1 MKTHFS
7 IFAACLFAGQS
18 FGQASG
24 NVNYRSEA
32 SGNMN
37 YQSWVRLSETNI
49 NIAPPAGNDLT
60 ITVKGMANVKA
71 DAFVAIFGVSQTGK
85 TAEETNALMDTR
97 INQLLEQFK
106 DKPGITTYVDMVS
119 FVPMYE
125 YELEKKVFSKQTYNE
140 VPAGFELKKNIHVKF
155 TNANDL
161 NQIVMLMSKSEVYD
175 LVRVDYFSEQLE
187 TVKKELI
194 AKAKTAVLEKLKTY
208 QSLLGNK
215 LDSTERRLNDGFRV
229 LLPVEMYKTCQA
241 FNSSSI
247 NVKKSAGV
255 NQADKGTTQY
265 YQPVLDKEFDFVINP
280 IVMEPV
286 IQVLYE
292 IQLHID
298 TDKEPV
304 KPSPKQFMLITPDG
318 DLKSL
323 SLN

>member
-7 IFAACLFAGQS
+7 ILTACLVMGQA

-24 NVNYRSEA
+24 NANYRGEA
-32 SGNMN
+32 SGHIN
-37 YQSWVRLSETNI
+37 YQTGSRLPESTI
-49 NIAPPAGNDLT
+49 HVAPPADNDLV
-60 ITVKGMANVKA
+60 ITVKGMANIKA
-71 DAFVAIFGVSQTGK
+71 DAYVAIFGVSQTGK

-106 DKPGITTYVDMVS
+106 NKPGITTYVDMVS

-155 TNANDL
+155 GNADDL
-161 NQIVMLMSKSEVYD
+161 HQIVMLMSKSEVYD
-175 LVRVDYFSEQLE
+175 LVRVDYFSEHLE
-187 TVKKELI
+187 TVKKELM

-215 LDSTERRLNDGFRV
+215 PDSTERRLSDGYRV
-229 LLPVEMYKTCQA
+229 MLPIEMYKTCQA
-241 FNSSSI
+241 FNSSSL
-247 NVKKSAGV
+247 NAKKSAGV
-255 NQADKGTTQY
+255 NPADKGTTLY

-292 IQLHID
+292 LQLHIA
-298 TDKEPV
+298 TDKAV
-304 KPSPKQFMLITPDG
+304 SPSSKQFMLITPGG